1 MKQRAPFGHVAVGGS
16 GPAESATTTESRPG
30 FGDGDGGR
38 VTVMLLTE
46 PEVAERLR
54 VSLACLR
61 RWRLERRGP
70 RFLKVG
76 SLVRYPADELN
87 RWIESLPA
95 GGAVATSTSGARNTR
110 RFERRETLG
119 LQSA

>member
-1 MKQRAPFGHVAVGGS
+1 MKPRASSGPGAVGGPRQS
-16 GPAESATTTESRPG
+16 ESAPMTSTAIPPAFR
-30 FGDGDGGR
+30 DGGENR
-38 VTVMLLTE
+38 VAGVLLTE
-46 PEVAERLR
+46 PEVADRLR

-76 SLVRYPADELN
+76 SLVRYPAEELN

-95 GGAVATSTSGARNTR
+95 GGTLATTASGGRTARGTA
-110 RFERRETLG
+110 T
-119 LQSA
+119 A

>member
-1 MKQRAPFGHVAVGGS
+1 MRRRASLAPVETGGS
-16 GPAESATTTESRPG
+16 GPIESGTATENRPG
-30 FGDGDGGR
+30 LGSGDGNR
-38 VTVMLLTE
+38 VAVLLLTE
-46 PEVAERLR
+46 PEVAGRLR

-95 GGAVATSTSGARNTR
+95 GGTVVTSASAGRDGRGYATA
-110 RFERRETLG
+110 
-119 LQSA
+119 

>member
-1 MKQRAPFGHVAVGGS
+1 MRRRASLGPVEMGSSGPIKSGTATENPVGLGSGENNRVAV
-16 GPAESATTTESRPG
+16 
-30 FGDGDGGR
+30 
-38 VTVMLLTE
+38 VLLTE
-46 PEVAERLR
+46 PEVADRLR

-95 GGAVATSTSGARNTR
+95 GGTVMTSASGERNGRGYATA
-110 RFERRETLG
+110 
-119 LQSA
+119 